1 MTRMTNVISTVT
13 TALFAIG
20 FFSCSNMQE
29 NGAEAILFGASAPD
43 PNAAYL
49 TLSLD
54 DASVSKTLLPDVQSA
69 VFSNLV
75 LKGTKQ
81 GESQKT
87 LGSWENAAAMQSA
100 SVPLEV
106 GIWTFNLSAIS
117 GGSSFSGTLQK
128 EIVSGQN
135 QLLFSLALDD
145 IGGGP
150 GSFSLALSFD
160 GAANAQNVSRV
171 VASLENMDKTIVSGY
186 EPKNLAISNNA
197 VTFSGSQITAGTY
210 RAKIKFYAS
219 VNGVDTEIAS
229 WSELVQIASGF
240 DSSASRIIESFDE
253 LYTITYELNGG
264 SFSAGTVVPETFTRR
279 SNVALPSLEN
289 VLRNDSDYGGTYKA
303 IAWCADEN
311 CVAGSEITN
320 VENIA
325 QNITVYA
332 KWPVLYTITYNLK
345 GGSFASDYA
354 PRQKIIKDDVVELP
368 EAEKVL
374 RNGYLLEGWYSD
386 ENYSAESKI
395 NSIKYAAQDV
405 AVYAKWKPVVY
416 KIIYW
421 VGCDYFEGNYTIE
434 DDVTLLPPSDEDI
447 AFNAWYEDETC
458 VGTPVDGWSAGARYC
473 DISFYADYTMPSNIA
488 VDKDS
493 IARIIQKM
501 NKSGAIIA
509 TGNFN
514 EDDIKNVQDALWK
527 LNEVKPDVLVS
538 LDLSNVA
545 LAVGRYGYE
554 YGGGRITLYQN
565 AFYMCKSLEAVVLP
579 SNVEMIGRGAF
590 LGCTSLK
597 SVNIPNTVTIIDS
610 DAFHDCPSIE
620 SITIPNGVTKI
631 GADAFYECSSLKN
644 ITIPDGV
651 TEIESCAFRG
661 CSSLESV
668 VIPTGLKIIG
678 YDAFHECSSL
688 KSVTIPSGVTEIGGA
703 AFWKCTSLETIKIP
717 SGVTRIGGS
726 TFGYCSALKTVNIP
740 VGVTEIDV
748 CAFEDCVA
756 LESITIPSKVNCIM
770 CGAFK
775 GCAGLKQAVFTDST
789 STWYRQEQDSKFND
803 IGGYKYLGAM
813 SDSST
818 NASRLRSYA
827 NCKLFK

>member
-1 MTRMTNVISTVT
+1 MTGITKIISTVT
-13 TALFAIG
+13 IALFAIG
-20 FFSCSNMQE
+20 FFSCSNMQD
-29 NGAEAILFGASAPD
+29 NGAVAVPFGEATTD
-43 PNAAYL
+43 DNAAYL
-49 TLSLD
+49 TLTLD
-54 DASVSKTLLPDVQSA
+54 DASVSKTLLPDVQGA
-69 VFSNLV
+69 VFGNLV
-75 LKGTKQ
+75 LKGTRQ

-87 LGSWENAAAMQSA
+87 LGSWASAAAMQSA

-106 GIWTFNLSAIS
+106 GIWTFNLSATS

-145 IGGGP
+145 IGSGP

-186 EPKNLAISNNA
+186 EPKNLAVANNA

-219 VNGVDTEIAS
+219 VNGGDTEIAS

-240 DSSASRIIESFDE
+240 DSSASRTIESFDE

-264 SFSAGTVVPETFTRR
+264 SFADGTVAPETFTRR
-279 SNVALPSLEN
+279 SNVTLPSLEN

-303 IAWCADEN
+303 IAWCTDEN

-345 GGSFASDYA
+345 GGSFASEYS
-354 PRQKIIKDDVVELP
+354 PRKKIIKDDVVELP
-368 EAEKVL
+368 VAEKVL

-395 NSIKYAAQDV
+395 NNIKCAAQDV

-416 KIIYW
+416 KIVYW
-421 VGCDYFEGNYTIE
+421 VGCDCFEGNYTVE

-447 AFNAWYEDETC
+447 AFNAWHEDEAC
-458 VGTPVDGWSAGARYC
+458 AGTPVVGWNAGDRYR
-473 DISFYADYTMPSNIA
+473 DITLYADYELAEDLT

-501 NKSGAIIA
+501 NKSGTITA
-509 TGNFN
+509 TGEFN

-527 LNEVKPDVLVS
+527 LNEVKPDVLVT

-545 LAVGRYGYE
+545 LAVGRYGE
-554 YGGGRITLYQN
+554 YGGGRITLYRD

-579 SNVEMIGRGAF
+579 NNVEMIGDGAF
-590 LGCTSLK
+590 TYCTSLK
-597 SVNIPNTVTIIDS
+597 SVNIPNSVKIIDRY
-610 DAFHDCPSIE
+610 AFDNCPSIE

-631 GADAFYECSSLKN
+631 GDSAFRKCTSLKSITIPGSVTEIGDDTFNGCSSLENVVIKSGLKTIGMAAFYECSTLKS
-644 ITIPDGV
+644 ITIPDSV
-651 TEIESCAFRG
+651 TLIAAGAFFG
-661 CSSLESV
+661 CSSLTDV
-668 VIPTGLKIIG
+668 NIPNGL
-678 YDAFHECSSL
+678 
-688 KSVTIPSGVTEIGGA
+688 TEIQ
-703 AFWKCTSLETIKIP
+703 ET
-717 SGVTRIGGS
+717 
-726 TFGYCSALKTVNIP
+726 TFYNCSAL
-740 VGVTEIDV
+740 E
-748 CAFEDCVA
+748 A
-756 LESITIPSKVNCIM
+756 ITIPRRVVRIGLNAFNGCSK
-770 CGAFK
+770 
-775 GCAGLKQAVFTDST
+775 LKQVVFVDST
-789 STWYRQEQDSKFND
+789 SKWSGIEKTSGTNRV
-803 IGGYKYLGAM
+803 IGAM
-813 SDSST
+813 SDPAI
-818 NASRLRSYA
+818 NASRLRSSFINY
-827 NCKLFK
+827 NLYKDN

>member
-1 MTRMTNVISTVT
+1 MTGITKIISTVT
-13 TALFAIG
+13 IALFAIG
-20 FFSCSNMQE
+20 FFSCSNMQD
-29 NGAEAILFGASAPD
+29 NGAGAILFGASAPD

-54 DASVSKTLLPDVQSA
+54 DASVSKTLLPDVQGA
-69 VFSNLV
+69 VFENLV

-81 GESQKT
+81 GEAQKE
-87 LGSWENAAAMQSA
+87 LGSWASVADMQSA

-106 GIWTFNLSAIS
+106 GIWTFNLSATS

-197 VTFSGSQITAGTY
+197 VTFSGSQIAAGTY

-240 DSSASRIIESFDE
+240 DSSASRTIESFDE

-264 SFSAGTVVPETFTRR
+264 SFTAGTVAPETFTRR
-279 SNVALPSLEN
+279 SNVTLPSLEN
-289 VLRNDSDYGGTYKA
+289 VLHNDSDYGGTYKA
-303 IAWCADEN
+303 IAWCTDEN
-311 CVAGSEITN
+311 CVAGSEITS

-332 KWPVLYTITYNLK
+332 KWPVLYTITYNMN
-345 GGSFASDYA
+345 GGSFAGDYA

-386 ENYSAESKI
+386 ESCSDGKKI
-395 NSIKYAAQDV
+395 NNIKCAAQDV
-405 AVYAKWKPVVY
+405 TVYAKWKPVVY
-416 KIIYW
+416 KIVYW
-421 VGCDYFEGNYTIE
+421 VGCDCFEGNYTVE

-447 AFNAWYEDETC
+447 VFNAWHEDEAC
-458 VGTPVDGWSAGARYC
+458 AGTPVVGWNAGDRYR
-473 DISFYADYTMPSNIA
+473 DITLYADYELAEDLT

-501 NKSGAIIA
+501 NKSGTITA
-509 TGNFN
+509 TGEFN

-527 LNEVKPDVLVS
+527 LNEVKPDVLVT

-545 LAVGRYGYE
+545 LAVNPYST

-579 SNVEMIGRGAF
+579 SNVEMIGCAAF
-590 LGCTSLK
+590 ILCTSLK
-597 SVNIPNTVTIIDS
+597 SINMPNTVKIIDD
-610 DAFHDCPSIE
+610 DAFHECSSIE

-631 GADAFYECSSLKN
+631 GHDAFWGCSSLKS
-644 ITIPDGV
+644 ITIPGSV
-651 TEIESCAFRG
+651 TEIETYTFRG
-661 CSSLESV
+661 CSSLENV
-668 VIPTGLKIIG
+668 VIKTGLKTIDDEVF
-678 YDAFHECSSL
+678 YECSTL
-688 KSVTIPSGVTEIGGA
+688 K
-703 AFWKCTSLETIKIP
+703 
-717 SGVTRIGGS
+717 
-726 TFGYCSALKTVNIP
+726 
-740 VGVTEIDV
+740 
-748 CAFEDCVA
+748 
-756 LESITIPSKVNCIM
+756 SITIPDSVTLMGYAVFFGCSSLTDVNIPNGLTEIKQSAFYNCAALETITIPRKVASIERN
-770 CGAFK
+770 AFN
-775 GCAGLKQAVFTDST
+775 GCTKLKQVVFVDST
-789 STWYRQEQDSKFND
+789 SKWNGIENTSGTNRV
-803 IGGYKYLGAM
+803 IGAM
-813 SDSST
+813 SDPAT
-818 NASRLRSYA
+818 NASRLRSTFVNY
-827 NCKLFK
+827 NLYKEN